1 MCGCKIGR
9 SMAKKRK
16 KGMNITLTDVA
27 MGGAGALAS
36 ILVNPA
42 VNAGIKNLEADT
54 QEMVKKVAVAG
65 KVVAGGYVATNK
77 KLPREARFFGLGF
90 GSVGVVEAG
99 FKFMPQSFKMLGT
112 GDGTNVFDI
121 IGNSSSDTVKFP
133 IAPSAPLTEGQ
144 LEEEALLGAQAEYRG
159 VPLL

>member
-9 SMAKKRK
+9 SMSKKK

-42 VNAGIKNLEADT
+42 INAGIKNMEADT

-65 KVVAGGYVATNK
+65 KVVAGGYVAMNK
-77 KLPREARFFGLGF
+77 KMPREARFFGFGF

-133 IAPSAPLTEGQ
+133 VVPNASLEEAQ
-144 LEEEALLGAQAEYRG
+144 LEEEQLLGMEAQYQG
-159 VPLL
+159 TPML

>member
-9 SMAKKRK
+9 SMAKRK
-16 KGMNITLTDVA
+16 SKGMTITLTDVA
-27 MGGAGALAS
+27 IGGAGALAS

-42 VNAGIKNLEADT
+42 INAGIKNLATDT

-65 KVVAGGYVATNK
+65 KVAAGGYVAMNK
-77 KLPREARFFGLGF
+77 KMPREARFFGFGF

-112 GDGTNVFDI
+112 SDGTNVFDI
-121 IGNSSSDTVKFP
+121 IGSSSSDTVKFP
-133 IAPSAPLTEGQ
+133 VVPNASLEEGQ
-144 LEEEALLGAQAEYRG
+144 LEEEALLGAQAEYQG